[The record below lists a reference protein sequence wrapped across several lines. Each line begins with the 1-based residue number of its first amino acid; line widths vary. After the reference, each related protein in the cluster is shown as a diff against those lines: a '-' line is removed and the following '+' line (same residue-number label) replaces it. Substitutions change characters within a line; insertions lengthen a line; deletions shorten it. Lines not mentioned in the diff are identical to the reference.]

1 MTKEY
6 EKCINLLALVMQFYP
21 TQLDEQI
28 NRLFDEVQAFKKDKV
43 EKVSDK
49 IKRMKKFDIQ
59 TMNEILSY
67 ASPKICNPIK
77 DSAEAYKDIK

>member
-49 IKRMKKFDIQ
+49 IKRMKKFDI
-59 TMNEILSY
+59 
-67 ASPKICNPIK
+67 
-77 DSAEAYKDIK
+77 